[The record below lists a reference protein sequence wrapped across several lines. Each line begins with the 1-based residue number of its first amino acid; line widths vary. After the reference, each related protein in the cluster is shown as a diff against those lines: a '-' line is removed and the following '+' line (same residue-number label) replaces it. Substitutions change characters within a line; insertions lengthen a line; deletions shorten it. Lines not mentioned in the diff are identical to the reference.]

1 MCLLMVGLLHGVGVW
16 FGVGCVG
23 CLVGFGIVFID
34 VTIETL
40 ISYYGVLVVCLLF
53 VVCYCWIYISV
64 FVF

>member
-1 MCLLMVGLLHGVGVW
+1 M
-16 FGVGCVG
+16 
-23 CLVGFGIVFID
+23 GFGIACID

-53 VVCYCWIYISV
+53 VVCYCWIYISL